1 MDRRSIS
8 PEKSAR
14 NDVQQLLNALR
25 AVGEPSRIRLLA
37 ACAHSGPE
45 LVRVDLKG
53 AAIVVGSE
61 AHGVSE
67 RILAHSERVVIP
79 TEGVESLN
87 AAAAAAVL
95 LYEAARR
102 RGASR

>member
-1 MDRRSIS
+1 MGTFAFSKVWNIGDGEID
-8 PEKSAR
+8 E
-14 NDVQQLLNALR
+14 LLENGYDLCITTGHE
-25 AVGEPSRIRLLA
+25 GENLYTAEFGRKTVLA
-37 ACAHSGPE
+37 
-45 LVRVDLKG
+45 
-53 AAIVVGSE
+53 IGSE

-102 RGASR
+102 RGASQ